1 MTTTPAGLE
10 TRMREYRPRVD
21 AEMRAV
27 VGDDASGLYA
37 WMRYHLGWE
46 DRDRAPTGRGPG
58 KMLRSTA
65 LLLSAEACGGT
76 VEHAVPAAAA
86 VELLHNFSLVHD
98 DIEDDSDT
106 RRGQMAL
113 WKLVGLAQGINTGDG
128 MFTLARV
135 ALHRL
140 PEAGVDPAVAF
151 SVMEELDGACMRL
164 IEGQYH
170 DIAFETRAS
179 VARDEYLAMVE
190 GKTSALFAAS
200 AAMGSLIAGAPP
212 ERVGALREWGRQIG
226 LAFQAV
232 DDLLGIWGD
241 PAVTGKPVGDDVAV
255 RKQTFPVIAALASG
269 EAPGLAA
276 AYRRG
281 EDDEPLIAAPDIA
294 TLTAEIEASGAR
306 AITEALVRE
315 HRALAD
321 AALAASGLAVEAR
334 GPFDEYANLATA
346 REA

>member
-1 MTTTPAGLE
+1 MTTSPAGLE

-27 VGDDASGLYA
+27 VGDGPAGLYA

-46 DRDRAPTGRGPG
+46 DSGGTPTGRGPG

-65 LLLSAEACGGT
+65 LLLSAEACGGA
-76 VEHAVPAAAA
+76 VERALPAAAA

-106 RRGQMAL
+106 RRGQAAL

-135 ALHRL
+135 AMHRL
-140 PEAGVDPAVAF
+140 PDAGVEPAVAF
-151 SVMEELDGACMRL
+151 ATTEELDRACMRL

-179 VARDEYLAMVE
+179 VDRDEYLAMVE
-190 GKTSALFAAS
+190 GKTSALFAAC
-200 AAMGSLIAGAPP
+200 AAMGALIASAPI
-212 ERVGALREWGRQIG
+212 ERVDALREWGRQIG

-269 EAPGLAA
+269 RAPGLEA
-276 AYRRG
+276 AYRRTPDG
-281 EDDEPLIAAPDIA
+281 EPVIAELDIAA
-294 TLTAEIEASGAR
+294 LTSEIEASGAR
-306 AITEALVRE
+306 ATTEALVRE
-315 HRALAD
+315 HRARAD
-321 AALAASGLAVEAR
+321 DALAASGLGAAERA
-334 GPFDEYANLATA
+334 PFEEYADMATA

>member
-1 MTTTPAGLE
+1 MTTSPAALE
-10 TRMREYRPRVD
+10 TRMRDYRPRVD

-27 VGDDASGLYA
+27 VGDDPSGLYA
-37 WMRYHLGWE
+37 WTRYHLGWE
-46 DRDRAPTGRGPG
+46 DREGTPTGRGPG

-65 LLLSAEACGGT
+65 LLLSAEACGGE
-76 VEHAVPAAAA
+76 VGHAIPAAAA
-86 VELLHNFSLVHD
+86 IELLHNFSLVHD

-106 RRGQMAL
+106 RRGQAAL

-151 SVMEELDGACMRL
+151 AATRELDNACMRL
-164 IEGQYH
+164 IEGQYR
-170 DIAFETRAS
+170 DIAFETRS
-179 VARDEYLAMVE
+179 RVDRDEYLAMVE
-190 GKTSALFAAS
+190 GKTSALFAAC
-200 AAMGSLIAGAPP
+200 AAMGALIAGAPT
-212 ERVGALREWGRQIG
+212 ERVDALREWGRQIG

-255 RKQTFPVIAALASG
+255 RKQTFPVIAALTSG
-269 EAPGLAA
+269 EAPGLEA
-276 AYRRG
+276 AYRRTEDG
-281 EDDEPLIAAPDIA
+281 EPVIASPDIA
-294 TLTAEIEASGAR
+294 ALTTEIEASGAR
-306 AITEALVRE
+306 ATTESLVRE
-315 HRALAD
+315 HRALAAD
-321 AALAASGLAVEAR
+321 ALAASGLGAEAR
-334 GPFDEYANLATA
+334 ALFEEYADLATA

>member
-1 MTTTPAGLE
+1 MSAVARDLE
-10 TRMREYRPRVD
+10 SRMREYRPRVD

-27 VGDDASGLYA
+27 VGDGPAGLYA

-46 DRDRAPTGRGPG
+46 DRDGVPTGRGPG

-65 LLLSAEACGGT
+65 LLLSAEACGG
-76 VEHAVPAAAA
+76 ELAHAVPAAAA
-86 VELLHNFSLVHD
+86 IEILHNFSLVHD

-106 RRGQMAL
+106 RRGQAAL
-113 WKLVGLAQGINTGDG
+113 WTLVGLAQGINTGDG
-128 MFTLARV
+128 MFTLARL
-135 ALHRL
+135 ALHRM
-140 PEAGVDPAVAF
+140 PGAGVGPAVAF
-151 SVMEELDGACMRL
+151 EAMRELDHACMRL

-170 DIAFETRAS
+170 DIAFETRSS
-179 VARDEYLAMVE
+179 VEREEYLAMIE

-200 AAMGSLIAGAPP
+200 AAMGALIAGAPP
-212 ERVGALREWGRQIG
+212 QRVDALREWGRQIG

-269 EAPGLAA
+269 KAPGLEA
-276 AYRRG
+276 AYRRSPSG
-281 EDDEPLIAAPDIA
+281 EPEVGSPDIDA
-294 TLTAEIEASGAR
+294 LTAEIEASGAR
-306 AITEALVRE
+306 ATTEALVRE
-315 HRALAD
+315 HREAAA
-321 AALAASGLAVEAR
+321 AALGASGLGMDARAPFEA
-334 GPFDEYANLATA
+334 YADLATA

>member
-1 MTTTPAGLE
+1 MTTTPARLE

-37 WMRYHLGWE
+37 WTRYHLGWE
-46 DRDRAPTGRGPG
+46 DRDGVPTGRGPG

-106 RRGQMAL
+106 RRGQAAL

-170 DIAFETRAS
+170 DIAFETRAG
-179 VARDEYLAMVE
+179 VGRDEYLAMVE

-241 PAVTGKPVGDDVAV
+241 PALTGKPVGDDVAV

-281 EDDEPLIAAPDIA
+281 DDGEPLIAAPDIA

-306 AITEALVRE
+306 ATTEALVRE

-321 AALAASGLAVEAR
+321 AALAASGLAAEAR
-334 GPFDEYANLATA
+334 APFHEYADLATA

>member
-1 MTTTPAGLE
+1 MTTSTAGLE
-10 TRMREYRPRVD
+10 ARMREYRPRVD

-27 VGDDASGLYA
+27 VGERPAGLYA

-46 DRDRAPTGRGPG
+46 DREGTPTGRGPG

-65 LLLSAEACGGT
+65 LLLSAEACGGA
-76 VEHAVPAAAA
+76 VEHAIPAAAA

-106 RRGQMAL
+106 RRGQAAL
-113 WKLVGLAQGINTGDG
+113 WTLVGLAQGINTGDG

-140 PEAGVDPAVAF
+140 PAAGLAPAVAF
-151 SVMEELDGACMRL
+151 ATTEELDRACMRL

-170 DIAFETRAS
+170 DIAFETRSS
-179 VARDEYLAMVE
+179 VDRDEYLAMVE
-190 GKTSALFAAS
+190 GKTSALFAAC

-212 ERVGALREWGRQIG
+212 ERVDALREWGRQIG

-269 EAPGLAA
+269 KAPGLEA
-276 AYRRG
+276 AYRRTPDG
-281 EDDEPLIAAPDIA
+281 EPVIAEPDIA
-294 TLTAEIEASGAR
+294 ALTAEIEASGAR
-306 AITEALVRE
+306 ATTEALVRE

-321 AALAASGLAVEAR
+321 AALAASGLGAAAR
-334 GPFDEYANLATA
+334 APFEEYADLATA

>member
-1 MTTTPAGLE
+1 MTTSTAGLE
-10 TRMREYRPRVD
+10 ARMREYRPRVD

-27 VGDDASGLYA
+27 VGDGPAGLYA

-46 DRDRAPTGRGPG
+46 DREGTPTGRGPG

-65 LLLSAEACGGT
+65 LLLSAEACGGA
-76 VEHAVPAAAA
+76 VEHAIPAAAA

-106 RRGQMAL
+106 RRGQAAL
-113 WKLVGLAQGINTGDG
+113 WTLVGLAQGINTGDG

-140 PEAGVDPAVAF
+140 PAAGLAPAVALATT
-151 SVMEELDGACMRL
+151 EELDRACMRL

-170 DIAFETRAS
+170 DIAFETRSS
-179 VARDEYLAMVE
+179 VDRDEYLAMIE

-212 ERVGALREWGRQIG
+212 ERVDALREWGRQIG

-269 EAPGLAA
+269 KAPGLEA
-276 AYRRG
+276 AYRRTPDG
-281 EDDEPLIAAPDIA
+281 EPVIVEPDIA
-294 TLTAEIEASGAR
+294 ALTAEIEASGAR
-306 AITEALVRE
+306 ATTEALVRE

-321 AALAASGLAVEAR
+321 AALAASGLSAR
-334 GPFDEYANLATA
+334 SAAAFEEYADLATA